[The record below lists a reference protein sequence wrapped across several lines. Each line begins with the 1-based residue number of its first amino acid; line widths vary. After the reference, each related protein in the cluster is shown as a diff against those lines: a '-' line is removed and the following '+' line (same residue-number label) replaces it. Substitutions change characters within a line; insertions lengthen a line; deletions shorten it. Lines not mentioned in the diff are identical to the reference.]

1 VLPLLGGSWR
11 GSFVLWSVPVL
22 ATAVLVLACTPHVPR
37 QSGLVRV
44 RWWPDWHSPRT
55 WQLGCIMGGI
65 GALYFGCNA
74 FLPDYLHTIGRP
86 DLLNAG
92 LTALNT
98 GQLPASFLIMVFG
111 RRMVGRKTPFIL
123 AALAGLVCLGGLLVP
138 SGPVIVAAAGLIGFS
153 AAFGLIL
160 ALALP
165 PVLARPDDVH
175 RMAAGMLALGYTITF
190 VVPWLGGAVWDAT
203 HVPEAAL
210 LPGVLGALIVIA
222 MASTF
227 RLEPQARVAQHA

>member
-1 VLPLLGGSWR
+1 
-11 GSFVLWSVPVL
+11 
-22 ATAVLVLACTPHVPR
+22 
-37 QSGLVRV
+37 
-44 RWWPDWHSPRT
+44 
-55 WQLGCIMGGI
+55 
-65 GALYFGCNA
+65 
-74 FLPDYLHTIGRP
+74 
-86 DLLNAG
+86 
-92 LTALNT
+92 
-98 GQLPASFLIMVFG
+98 
-111 RRMVGRKTPFIL
+111 MVGRKTPFIL

-227 RLEPQARVAQHA
+227 RLEPQARMAQHA